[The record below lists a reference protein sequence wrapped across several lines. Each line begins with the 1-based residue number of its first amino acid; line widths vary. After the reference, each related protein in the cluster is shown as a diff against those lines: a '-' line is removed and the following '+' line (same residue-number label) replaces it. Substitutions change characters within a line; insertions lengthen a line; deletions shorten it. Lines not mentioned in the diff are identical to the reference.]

1 MRLLEKSREKPKMID
16 IINLV
21 GNKLKNNFQDSFLV
35 KTFNKWNK
43 VNNRLD
49 NNIAVVDE
57 YFNFK

>member
-43 VNNRLD
+43 ANNRLD

>member
-1 MRLLEKSREKPKMID
+1 MID

-43 VNNRLD
+43 ANNRLD
-49 NNIAVVDE
+49 SNIAVIDE